1 MSQLQRMRKEMN
13 LEITDRIGVDFEAV
27 DMELSGA
34 LLNYKQYICAE
45 ILADTLEQVASL
57 PESEAISVN
66 EISIKVLIK
75 KN

>member
-1 MSQLQRMRKEMN
+1 METIELR
-13 LEITDRIGVDFEAV
+13 AV
-27 DMELSGA
+27 P
-34 LLNYKQYICAE
+34 IPRAE